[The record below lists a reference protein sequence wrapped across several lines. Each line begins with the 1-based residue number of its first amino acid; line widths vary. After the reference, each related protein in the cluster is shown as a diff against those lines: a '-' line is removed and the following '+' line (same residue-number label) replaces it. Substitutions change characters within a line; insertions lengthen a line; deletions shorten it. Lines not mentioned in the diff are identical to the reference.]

1 MGLILFILNG
11 PLAIQ
16 KASKYLT
23 NNRGNLDLIL
33 LFTSIAGLVI
43 VYFFNGSMRLTAV
56 MGILVTIIG
65 VLVFINRKYPRNLVR
80 RDQVSAPPLAEAI
93 NVKSEG
99 SILRVQSILVIS
111 ILLLP
116 PLIYTQAR
124 NNFYR
129 PHPDTAELVNFV
141 KTLPKNTLISG
152 YPCFLDDIP
161 LYSQRAVLF
170 SCEIESRDME
180 MMNAVLK
187 AYYEES
193 EEDVLAFCRRYNVDY
208 MVASEVT
215 FTEAFRNREQIIF
228 EPLNSFLKQQ
238 LEGRS
243 TFAVEQIPENRKIFQ
258 NESYFVFQ
266 CTSDNLLSTQ

>member
-1 MGLILFILNG
+1 
-11 PLAIQ
+11 
-16 KASKYLT
+16 
-23 NNRGNLDLIL
+23 
-33 LFTSIAGLVI
+33 
-43 VYFFNGSMRLTAV
+43 MRLTAV